1 MKPFLIV
8 TMIVLLL
15 LCVIEFLMLWKL
27 THSRQQTDFREQ
39 FDHMSKNQREMSRD
53 LRDSVGQSMQLFSDM
68 LSKTQTQS
76 ADAQLRQLQQ
86 LEQRFHSLES
96 ANAQRLEAMR
106 EMMQE
111 QMDAMQAQNNRR
123 LDEMRKTVDERLQAS
138 LEETMTQSFRRV
150 TESLDAVYKG
160 LGEMKT
166 LANDVGGLK
175 KVLSNVKTRGM
186 MGEIQLG
193 AILEEI
199 LASEQYER
207 EFATIPGS
215 SNRVEYAI
223 RLPGEDGNTVYLPI
237 DAKFPA
243 DCYMKLQDAQE
254 NGNREAIEQAG
265 AELVSRIRSFAK
277 EIRTK
282 YVEPPYTT
290 AFGILFLPFESLYSE
305 VVSRG
310 LVEVLQRDYQITL
323 AGPST
328 MAAMLNALQMG
339 FRTLA
344 IQKRSDEVWQILGT
358 VKSEF
363 SKFEEILSQTQKHID
378 QVGKDLDKLVG
389 VRTRAINRSLR
400 EVQSVRLTGGDITD
414 TETLS

>member
-27 THSRQQTDFREQ
+27 THSRQQPDFREQ

-111 QMDAMQAQNNRR
+111 QLDAMQAQNNRR

-277 EIRTK
+277 DIRTK

>member
-1 MKPFLIV
+1 MKIFLII
-8 TMIVLLL
+8 TIIVLLILCAVNLWL
-15 LCVIEFLMLWKL
+15 LANLMRTQKHPHLQKQL
-27 THSRQQTDFREQ
+27 ERMTQS
-39 FDHMSKNQREMSRD
+39 QREFGHD
-53 LRDSVGQSMQLFSDM
+53 LTESVGQSMQLFSDM
-68 LSKTQTQS
+68 LSKNQTQS

-86 LEQRFHSLES
+86 LEQRFQTLES
-96 ANAQRLEAMR
+96 GNAERMQAMRETMQQRLDAMQTQNNQRLE
-106 EMMQE
+106 
-111 QMDAMQAQNNRR
+111 
-123 LDEMRKTVDERLQAS
+123 EMRKTVDERLQAS
-138 LEETMTQSFRRV
+138 LEETMAQSFRRV
-150 TESLDAVYKG
+150 SESLDAVYKG
-160 LGEMKT
+160 LGEMKS

-199 LASEQYER
+199 LAPEQYET
-207 EFATIPGS
+207 EFSTIPGS
-215 SNRVEYAI
+215 SNHVEYAI

-243 DCYMKLQDAQE
+243 DCYLKLQDAQE
-254 NGNREAIEQAG
+254 SGSREAVEQA
-265 AELVSRIRSFAK
+265 ASELVSRIRSFAK
-277 EIRTK
+277 DIRTK

-290 AFGILFLPFESLYSE
+290 AFGILFLPFEGLYSE

-310 LVEVLQRDYQITL
+310 LVEGLQRDYQITI

-363 SKFEEILSQTQKHID
+363 SKFEEQLEQTQKHID

-400 EVQSVRLTGGDITD
+400 EVQSVELAVRDDNADHENL
-414 TETLS
+414 